1 MFKLI
6 PKLLFTGLTFLSTLT
21 FVNSLKCVSKN
32 NQECKIRPEI
42 VNVKSDKPIF
52 YPYSAQISKYSG
64 SCNSINDP
72 YEKLCVPD
80 VPVPDAHYGITNFH
94 NISSYPTLENV
105 LFGAVKIQNVD
116 TDKYIFWLWNRI

>member
-1 MFKLI
+1 MLKDFSTSNMK
-6 PKLLFTGLTFLSTLT
+6 KLLFTGQTFLSTLT

-52 YPYSAQISKYSG
+52 YPSSAQISKY
-64 SCNSINDP
+64 
-72 YEKLCVPD
+72 
-80 VPVPDAHYGITNFH
+80 AHYGITNFH

-105 LFGAVKIQNVD
+105 LFGAVKFQNVD